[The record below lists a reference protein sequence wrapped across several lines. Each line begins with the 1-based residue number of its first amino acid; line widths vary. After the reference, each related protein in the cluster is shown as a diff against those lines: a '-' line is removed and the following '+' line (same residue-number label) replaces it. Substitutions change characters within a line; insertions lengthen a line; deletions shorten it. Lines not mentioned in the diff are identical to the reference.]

1 MERDT
6 RQRRA
11 IRKVL
16 EAAGRPLS
24 PQEILEGARRQAP
37 TLGPATVYRTLRAL
51 ADEGWLTPVTLPGE
65 PARYEPAGKT
75 HHHHFRCRGCDRL
88 FEVEGCRQASV
99 AKAPRGFVIED
110 HEVVWYGR
118 CARCARVA

>member
-1 MERDT
+1 
-6 RQRRA
+6 
-11 IRKVL
+11 VL

-24 PQEILEGARRQAP
+24 PQEILAGARRQAP

-75 HHHHFRCRGCDRL
+75 HHHHFRCQRCDRL

-118 CARCARVA
+118 CARCARGS